1 MNTQPVGR
9 AFGALLLLASFW
21 AGPACAARGKVV
33 DDPLPALV
41 TDAATLGATD
51 RTAAIAV
58 LEAYLTDSPQP
69 DIAPWATIYAGEQ
82 RRLGGDAA
90 VARRWF
96 EMAAERYP
104 THPAKDAAVLGMA
117 LVDAGAALSGNTVA
131 TLQLIDAD
139 RVPDTMNADRYRI
152 LARLAHDEGTPGRK
166 VRDHARRA
174 LEYAAG
180 DPVVEARVRLML
192 ADLLDT
198 DEDGEGADALLS
210 QSAEEQTLTDARAA
224 LAADHYAEA
233 ARLAAAF
240 MASWPTSTHAREAGY
255 LARRAANSDPT
266 RAGRVCG
273 LLPLS
278 GEYAGPGK
286 RLQEVL
292 TLANT
297 RTGSQ
302 MELRFA
308 DTMGDPVKAVAA
320 LEKLVVDDGCVAI
333 VGPLLKEEAG
343 PVAEAA
349 QALRVPIVTL
359 TQSGDPQLAGDFV
372 FNGFLTLDQQVNA
385 LLDQA
390 MGTLGKTR
398 FAVMLPANSY
408 GEATR
413 DLFAAG
419 VEQRGGV
426 VVRVVSYDEN
436 STDFRKKAQELAAK
450 DYKARAGELARI
462 RREYEAKGQDPS
474 KAMLPPVVE
483 FDAIFIPDSYRRVRL
498 LTSALAYEEFA
509 VGSFRPFRGASPI
522 LLLGL
527 NGWNNSALAEG
538 GGQYVEGSIFVDA
551 FLPNHASANADGFA
565 TAYREAY
572 GRDAMVIDAVAYDAT
587 RLLAGVIA
595 VEKLDREKIR
605 SELLTARLKDPVAG
619 GAGFGADRQIERKL
633 LVLTVANG
641 RVATWKSPE
650 DALPTE
656 GLPPDP

>member
-1 MNTQPVGR
+1 MKIFRAGR
-9 AFGALLLLASFW
+9 PLGALLLVASLW
-21 AGPACAARGKVV
+21 AGPACAARSKAA
-33 DDPLPALV
+33 DASMPALV
-41 TDAATLGATD
+41 TDAAALGGTD
-51 RTAAIAV
+51 RTAAIAL
-58 LEAYLTDSPQP
+58 LEAYLTDSPAA
-69 DIAPWATIYAGEQ
+69 DVAPWATIYAGEQ
-82 RRLGGDAA
+82 RRLGGDSQ

-96 EMAAERYP
+96 EAAAERYP

-131 TLQLIDAD
+131 TLQLIDAEN
-139 RVPDTMNADRYRI
+139 VPDTMNADRYRI
-152 LARLAHDEGTPGRK
+152 LARLAHDEGTPARK

-174 LEYAAG
+174 VEYAAA
-180 DPVVEARVRLML
+180 DPVVEARVKLML

-198 DEDGEGADALLS
+198 DDSDGGPSSAPN
-210 QSAEEQTLTDARAA
+210 QSAEEQTLSDARAA
-224 LAADHYAEA
+224 LAADRYADA
-233 ARLAAAF
+233 ARLAATF
-240 MASWPTSTHAREAGY
+240 QASWPTSSHSREVAY

-266 RAGRVCG
+266 SAGRVCG

-278 GEYAGPGK
+278 GEYAAPGK

-308 DTMGDPVKAVAA
+308 DTAGDPTKAVAA
-320 LEKLVVDDGCVAI
+320 LEKLVIDDGCVAI

-359 TQSGDPQLAGDFV
+359 SQSGDPQLAGDYV
-372 FNGFLTLDQQVNA
+372 FNGFLTLEQQVNA

-390 MGTLGKTR
+390 MGTLGKTK

-408 GEATR
+408 GESTR

-419 VEQRGGV
+419 VEKRGGV

-474 KAMLPPVVE
+474 KATLPPIVE
-483 FDAIFIPDSYRRVRL
+483 FDAIFIPDNYRRVRL

-509 VGSFRPFRGASPI
+509 VGSFRPFRGASPM

-538 GGQYVEGSIFVDA
+538 GGQYVEGAIFVDA
-551 FLPNHASANADGFA
+551 FLPTHSSANADGFA

-572 GRDAMVIDAVAYDAT
+572 GREPMVIDAVAYDAT
-587 RLLAGVIA
+587 RLLASA
-595 VEKLDREKIR
+595 VGAEKLDRDKIR
-605 SELLTARLKDPVAG
+605 SELLTVQLKDPITG
-619 GAGFGADRQIERKL
+619 GTGFGADRQIERKL

-641 RVATWKSPE
+641 RVATWQSPE
-650 DALPTE
+650 DALPAE
-656 GLPPDP
+656 GLPSDP